1 MAVIPSTTAPEGTPM
16 PERHQLA
23 PAIGSKIPSH
33 FGHCF
38 GCGELH
44 PTGLHLVAYAGE
56 GLDVSAQFT
65 VTENHQGAPGLA
77 HGGLLSLA
85 FDEALGKLMWLL
97 RAPAVTGRLETD
109 FLKPVP
115 VGSTLHIT
123 AEITGQSNRKV
134 YTSAIGRLNA
144 PDGEIA
150 VKAFELSQNLRGK
163 WLTADYSVKRRYL
176 EIVFLNFV
184 LDDVTLVPTTRK
196 PFDVLA
202 EGLLLEN
209 SRGDKI

>member
-134 YTSAIGRLNA
+134 YTSALGRLNA

-150 VKAFELSQNLRGK
+150 VKAAALFIVVTMDHFMNNAPKE
-163 WLTADYSVKRRYL
+163 YL
-176 EIVFLNFV
+176 EQFAKTPELMAYVDPNFGV
-184 LDDVTLVPTTRK
+184 NP
-196 PFDVLA
+196 
-202 EGLLLEN
+202 
-209 SRGDKI
+209 